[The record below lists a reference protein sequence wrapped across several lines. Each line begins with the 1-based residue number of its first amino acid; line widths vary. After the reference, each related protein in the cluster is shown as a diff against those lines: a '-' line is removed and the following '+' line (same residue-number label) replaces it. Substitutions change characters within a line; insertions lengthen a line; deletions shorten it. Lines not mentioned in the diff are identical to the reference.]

1 MNPNHKRHITSSGGI
16 IDIIDDVYPSHIRA
30 QHLSYAVFSKYSMDA
45 ATAEHKLE
53 SRNKT
58 YFQSRLSTDE
68 LKGFN
73 FFNEYFEPLWN
84 IIGKREPHSSWIL
97 ASSPLSTFYF
107 HVDRQVKGCKTIL
120 YYVNDNWNRDWGGET
135 LFANAQGEC
144 EVAVEYKPGRVVI
157 FDSDIEHKPSQ
168 ISMSAVEFRLTFVAQ
183 LNCIN

>member
-1 MNPNHKRHITSSGGI
+1 MTPNHKRHITSSGGI
-16 IDIIDDVYPSHIRA
+16 IDIIDDVYPSYVRSE
-30 QHLSYAVFSKYSMDA
+30 HLSYAVLSKYSMDST
-45 ATAEHKLE
+45 TALYKLE

-58 YFQSRLSTDE
+58 YFQSLLSTDE
-68 LKGFN
+68 LNDFN
-73 FFNEYFEPLWN
+73 FFNEYFDPLWN
-84 IIGKREPHSSWIL
+84 IIGKREIYASWIL
-97 ASSPLSTFYF
+97 ASSPLSTYYF
-107 HVDRQVKGCKTIL
+107 HVDRVTKGCKTIL